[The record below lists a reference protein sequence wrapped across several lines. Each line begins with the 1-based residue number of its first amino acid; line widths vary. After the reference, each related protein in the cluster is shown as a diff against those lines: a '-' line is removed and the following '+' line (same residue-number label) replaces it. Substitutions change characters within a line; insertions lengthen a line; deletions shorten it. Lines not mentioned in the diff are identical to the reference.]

1 MIKISDEELK
11 VLQAAAEILDRK
23 VDGAE
28 DWEQTQ
34 LSFIISQLQD
44 IVENSY

>member
-1 MIKISDEELK
+1 MIKISDEELE
-11 VLQAAAEILDRK
+11 VLQKAFEILDEK
-23 VDGAE
+23 IDSAE

>member
-1 MIKISDEELK
+1 MIKISDEELE
-11 VLQAAAEILDRK
+11 VLQKTFEILDEK
-23 VDGAE
+23 IDGAE

-34 LSFIISQLQD
+34 LSFLISQLQD

>member
-1 MIKISDEELK
+1 MIKISDEELE
-11 VLQAAAEILDRK
+11 VLQKAFEIINEK
-23 VDGAE
+23 IDGAE

-34 LSFIISQLQD
+34 LSFVISQLQN

>member
-11 VLQAAAEILDRK
+11 VLQVAAEILDGK
-23 VDGAE
+23 IDGAE
-28 DWEQTQ
+28 SWEQTE
-34 LSFIISQLQD
+34 LSFLISQLQD

>member
-11 VLQAAAEILDRK
+11 VLQAAAEILDGK
-23 VDGAE
+23 IDSAE

-34 LSFIISQLQD
+34 LSFLISQLQD
-44 IVENSY
+44 IVENYY

>member
-11 VLQAAAEILDRK
+11 IFQAAAEILDRK
-23 VDGAE
+23 IDGAD

-34 LSFIISQLQD
+34 LSFLISQLQD
-44 IVENSY
+44 IVENYY

>member
-11 VLQAAAEILDRK
+11 VLQEAFEILDGK
-23 VDGAE
+23 IDDAE

-34 LSFIISQLQD
+34 LSFVISQLQD

>member
-11 VLQAAAEILDRK
+11 VLQAAAEILDGK
-23 VDGAE
+23 IDGAE

-34 LSFIISQLQD
+34 LSFFISQLQD
-44 IVENSY
+44 IVENYY